1 MTDNDF
7 IELVNKEFGIRITSE
22 EVPYYKKAILIYK
35 KVMENSTNHLWRQ
48 KNDQFT

>member
-1 MTDNDF
+1 MTDKDF

-35 KVMENSTNHLWRQ
+35 QFLMQKTMVSGAKQKWR
-48 KNDQFT
+48 